1 MTSTNDELMQ
11 EPKPREQRAIE
22 ELWSEGRLGTNDK
35 IAAARLT
42 AGLRFWTDWYYSR
55 FNPEYAPAHSGA
67 YIPDDVM
74 TPADRYLTVYR
85 HISPDLRNIAESI
98 LIGNDTL
105 DRFIARYPVLNDNAE
120 TRQAIADA
128 LVRAIDQIA
137 EAYDAFDKN
146 EQTEKVRK

>member
-1 MTSTNDELMQ
+1 MTTETNNGDELMQ
-11 EPKPREQRAIE
+11 EPKPREPRSIE
-22 ELWSEGRLGTNDK
+22 EFWHEGRLGTNDK
-35 IAAARLT
+35 IAADRLT

-55 FNPEYAPAHSGA
+55 FNPEYAPAHSGG
-67 YIPDDVM
+67 YIPDDVL
-74 TPADRYLTVYR
+74 TPADRYVTVYR

-128 LVRAIDQIA
+128 LVRALDQIGD
-137 EAYDAFDKN
+137 AYEELDQKN
-146 EQTEKVRK
+146 K